1 MYYSPLEQFEPIPY
15 LFPFKLGFFYIFGTN
30 VTYILILL
38 LGIFFFLN
46 GSFWSFFDINKNNQ
60 NFYNDSFNINLSTVS
75 FIKNLSFNYITF
87 FYKNIIFSSF
97 FKSSNT
103 LFNTIP
109 SKVSVLLIYYKKNLF
124 RSLNNY
130 SISNNFNILYNFIK
144 LKEFNNNLSLVLS
157 YNFLFI
163 KMSQSNILNNYFL
176 YFLRIYFFFIF
187 FFKKLVSNLYN
198 MVLISIYNLVLNLIV
213 TTFLS
218 SNLKKSLKYFPF
230 FFAIFFFI
238 FILNLIGLIP
248 YSSTLTSYGSV
259 SLVLTLTIM
268 VGAYFTIFTLHGI
281 KFFSLFMPTGCPLI
295 LQFLLIPIELISYVF
310 RLLSLSARL
319 AANMMAGH
327 TLLAVIAGFGFNMFN
342 STDYKIILF
351 GTIPLIAVFIVF
363 FLEIFVSMVQA
374 VIFTILSCIYMD
386 EAVQLSH

>member
-1 MYYSPLEQFEPIPY
+1 
-15 LFPFKLGFFYIFGTN
+15 
-30 VTYILILL
+30 
-38 LGIFFFLN
+38 
-46 GSFWSFFDINKNNQ
+46 
-60 NFYNDSFNINLSTVS
+60 
-75 FIKNLSFNYITF
+75 
-87 FYKNIIFSSF
+87 
-97 FKSSNT
+97 
-103 LFNTIP
+103 
-109 SKVSVLLIYYKKNLF
+109 
-124 RSLNNY
+124 
-130 SISNNFNILYNFIK
+130 
-144 LKEFNNNLSLVLS
+144 
-157 YNFLFI
+157 
-163 KMSQSNILNNYFL
+163 
-176 YFLRIYFFFIF
+176 
-187 FFKKLVSNLYN
+187 